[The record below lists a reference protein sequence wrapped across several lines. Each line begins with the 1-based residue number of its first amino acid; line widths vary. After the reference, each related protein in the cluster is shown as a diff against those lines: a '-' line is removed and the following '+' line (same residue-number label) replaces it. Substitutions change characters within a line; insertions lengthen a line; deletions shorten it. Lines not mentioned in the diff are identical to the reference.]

1 MKSWR
6 AHYSEESFWGKLRR
20 YGKHAGVKVVYAA
33 LLMFYAYRRKETPRW
48 AKGIVLGVL
57 GYFLAPIDTIPD
69 LTPLLGYTDDMGVLA
84 FGLVVVAAYIN
95 EGVRLEARRQ
105 LGEWFGD
112 YDEKDIAEVE
122 EKL

>member
-1 MKSWR
+1 MKIWR
-6 AHYSEESFWGKLRR
+6 AYYSEEGFWKKLRQ
-20 YGKHAGVKVVYAA
+20 YAKQAGVKVVYAA

-48 AKGIVLGVL
+48 AKGIILGVL
-57 GYFLAPIDTIPD
+57 GYFLAPIDALPD

-95 EGVRLEARRQ
+95 DGVRLEARRQ
-105 LGEWFGD
+105 LLAWFGD
-112 YDEKDIAEVE
+112 YDEKAIEEVE